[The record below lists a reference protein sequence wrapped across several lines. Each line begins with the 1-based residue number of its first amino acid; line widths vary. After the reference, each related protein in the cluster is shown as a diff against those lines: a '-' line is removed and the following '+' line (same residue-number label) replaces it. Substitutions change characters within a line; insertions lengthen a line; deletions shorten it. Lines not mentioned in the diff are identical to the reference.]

1 MDSESN
7 IKNILLVE
15 DEPGDAGLTLAA
27 LEENH
32 LANDVAVVN
41 NGEEALDYLYRRGKF
56 KMRAGGNP
64 VVVLLDNKM
73 PKVTGLEVLK
83 SMKADNH
90 LKAIPVVVLTS
101 SRETP
106 DLIEFYKHGVN
117 AYVVKPVDFSEFMKA
132 VRRLGVFWAAVN
144 EPPPHFG
151 KGVTL
156 TQSGEFVS
164 PGKKE
169 VKNEIPAPHPALGG

>member
-1 MDSESN
+1 MDDEIIS
-7 IKNILLVE
+7 IKTILLAE
-15 DEPGDAGLTLAA
+15 DDPRDAELTLAA

-90 LKAIPVVVLTS
+90 LKAIPVVV
-101 SRETP
+101 
-106 DLIEFYKHGVN
+106 
-117 AYVVKPVDFSEFMKA
+117 
-132 VRRLGVFWAAVN
+132 
-144 EPPPHFG
+144 
-151 KGVTL
+151 
-156 TQSGEFVS
+156 
-164 PGKKE
+164 
-169 VKNEIPAPHPALGG
+169 